1 MTMTLPAG
9 FNLAE
14 TVKRD
19 VLAGRMQGTS
29 DKAKIEKAARAAAV
43 DGRVAIDCS
52 GIEVMT
58 SSYFDA
64 AVWPLWSIADFFPML
79 VKVPTTV
86 IDDIEI
92 VLKANSGAA
101 WHVTKG
107 EPRIIGALDPTLDR
121 TVQEVVK
128 RGEVAAGD
136 LLDVDRAIGPTA
148 WSNRLAS
155 LYNLRLVR
163 RKKDGRRLNYVAA
176 WKA

>member
-1 MTMTLPAG
+1 MTMTGPES
-9 FNLAE
+9 FNLAD
-14 TVKRD
+14 TVKRTL
-19 VLAGRMQGTS
+19 LAGRMQGNA
-29 DKAKIEKAARAAAV
+29 DKGKIEKAARASAV

-79 VKVPTTV
+79 VKVPTAV

-101 WHVTKG
+101 WCVTKG
-107 EPRIIGALDPTLDR
+107 DARIIGALDPTLDR

-136 LLDVDRAIGPTA
+136 LLDLDRAIGPTA
-148 WSNRLAS
+148 WSNRLAL
-155 LYNLRLVR
+155 LYSLRLVR
-163 RKKDGRRLNYVAA
+163 RKKDGRRLNYIAA